1 MVSRGRRLRRGPS
14 PCPGHQLAPARF
26 PEPKG
31 RSPRRPPPQ
40 SHALAGPAPGRDAS
54 HSLAAPPPSGLPWAG
69 AGGGPRLF
77 LAPRLWP
84 SPPKVDPGMLQG
96 AREHEAGD
104 REPRPSTTGPLG
116 AQGGGGTFSPPAR
129 PAHGA
134 RSTGRHRPLGTCSDS
149 SGGRCTR
156 LFGSQAWSGL
166 PGRAQVPPLQLSG
179 SVP

>member
-1 MVSRGRRLRRGPS
+1 MVSRGCRLRRGPS

-31 RSPRRPPPQ
+31 RSPRRPLPQ

-96 AREHEAGD
+96 PGSTRQGTGSHVRAPRVHSGRKVGVARSPLPPVPHMGPEALAA
-104 REPRPSTTGPLG
+104 TGP
-116 AQGGGGTFSPPAR
+116 S
-129 PAHGA
+129 
-134 RSTGRHRPLGTCSDS
+134 
-149 SGGRCTR
+149 
-156 LFGSQAWSGL
+156 
-166 PGRAQVPPLQLSG
+166 GRAQTAQGVGVPDCSG
-179 SVP
+179 VRHGQVCLDVPRSRPSS